1 MKKKRFTEAQIVSI
15 LHQQEAGKSAKDISR
30 EHGIS
35 DATFYNWKAKY
46 GGMQVSDVKRMKDLE
61 EENARLKRI
70 VANQTLEIDAIK
82 TVLEKKLRRPDDKRE
97 VAVMLVQE
105 KLSVRRA
112 CKLVALP
119 RSVLMYQKKPKD
131 DSSLIEAL
139 HELVDKHPTIGF
151 WKCYYRL
158 RRKGCDCNHKRLY
171 RVYTMLRLNVR
182 RKARRRLPQRIKQP
196 LMVPQAVNQ
205 GWSMDF
211 MCDSLV
217 DGRRFRLLN
226 IIDDYNRESLAIEI
240 DTSLPA
246 LRVIRTLE
254 QLIERRTKP
263 QVIRVDNGPEFISD
277 RLQQWCDDRQIRL
290 QFMQPGKPMQNGFVE
305 RNNGSL
311 RKELLD
317 AYLFYSLPEVRQMA
331 HEWQQDYNY
340 QRPHESLGN
349 VPPVEFINPFP

>member
-1 MKKKRFTEAQIVSI
+1 
-15 LHQQEAGKSAKDISR
+15 L
-30 EHGIS
+30 
-35 DATFYNWKAKY
+35 
-46 GGMQVSDVKRMKDLE
+46 
-61 EENARLKRI
+61 
-70 VANQTLEIDAIK
+70 
-82 TVLEKKLRRPDDKRE
+82 
-97 VAVMLVQE
+97 LVQE

-112 CKLVALP
+112 CKLVSLP
-119 RSVLMYQKKPKD
+119 RSVMTYRKVPRD

-139 HELVDKHPTIGF
+139 HQLVEKHPTIGF

-158 RRKGCDCNHKRLY
+158 RRKGYACNHKRLY
-171 RVYTMLRLNVR
+171 RVYTLLRLNVR
-182 RKARRRLPQRIKQP
+182 RKAKRRIPQRIKEP
-196 LMVPQAVNQ
+196 LLVPEAINQ

-246 LRVIRTLE
+246 LRVIRTL
-254 QLIERRTKP
+254 QKLIEMRTKP
-263 QVIRVDNGPEFISD
+263 QTIRVDNGPEFISD
-277 RLQQWCDDRQIRL
+277 KLQQWCDDLQIRL
-290 QFMQPGKPMQNGFVE
+290 QFIQPGKPMQNGFVE

-331 HEWQQDYNY
+331 QEWQQDYNC

-349 VPPVEFINPFP
+349 VPPIEFINPFP

>member
-1 MKKKRFTEAQIVSI
+1 MMSYR
-15 LHQQEAGKSAKDISR
+15 
-30 EHGIS
+30 
-35 DATFYNWKAKY
+35 KA
-46 GGMQVSDVKRMKDLE
+46 
-61 EENARLKRI
+61 I
-70 VANQTLEIDAIK
+70 
-82 TVLEKKLRRPDDKRE
+82 
-97 VAVMLVQE
+97 
-105 KLSVRRA
+105 
-112 CKLVALP
+112 
-119 RSVLMYQKKPKD
+119 KD

-139 HELVDKHPTIGF
+139 HELVDRYPTIGF

-158 RRKGCDCNHKRLY
+158 RRKGYACNHKKLY
-171 RVYTMLRLNVR
+171 RIYTMLHLNVR
-182 RKARRRLPQRIKQP
+182 RKAKRRIPQRIKEALKLP
-196 LMVPQAVNQ
+196 ETVNQ

-254 QLIERRTKP
+254 KLIEMRNKP
-263 QVIRVDNGPEFISD
+263 QTIRVDNGPEFISD
-277 RLQQWCDDRQIRL
+277 RLQQWCDEQHIRL
-290 QFMQPGKPMQNGFVE
+290 QFIQPGKPMQNGFVE

-331 HEWQQDYNY
+331 EEWQQDYNCE
-340 QRPHESLGN
+340 RPHESLGF
-349 VPPVEFINPFP
+349 VPPKEFI